1 MRQITLIPLIGM
13 EIVAYEIKEYLQIIA
28 GDIICKI
35 LEIDLPRFTTGDAK
49 AVLGDS
55 VRGEDVFIL
64 TDVGNYGCTYR
75 VFGVENN
82 LSPDEHFQNLVR
94 AISAIGGKASRI
106 NVVMPML
113 YAARQDRR
121 TKRESLDC
129 AVALQQLEKIGVQN
143 IMTIDVHD
151 DRVQNAIPFIGFDNL
166 MPTYQMIKALCEQY
180 ADLQFDEQHMVMVS
194 PDFGAMNRNFAFANE
209 LGLDLGVFYKRRN
222 LHEIKNRKN
231 EILTHKYIGPS
242 VEGKDVF
249 IVDDIIASG
258 ETLLDSVKTIK
269 ELGAKRIFIGASFA
283 HFTNG
288 IDKIEEAF
296 RRGLFEAIFI
306 SNASYIREDVIQS
319 KWYRKVNMTKY
330 IAYYIYCVNAGVSIS
345 KILDPHIKIV
355 ELIENYKEK
364 SKGINS

>member
-13 EIVAYEIKEYLQIIA
+13 EIAAYEIKEYLQIIA

-75 VFGVENN
+75 MFGVETN

-143 IMTIDVHD
+143 VMTIDVHD
-151 DRVQNAIPFIGFDNL
+151 DRVQNAVPFIGFDNL

-222 LHEIKNRKN
+222 LHEIKNGKN

-296 RRGLFEAIFI
+296 RKGLFEAIFI